1 MLLNTRPEQRP
12 SCEEILKLPFV
23 QSRVKILFPDLLS
36 FRDQVMS
43 QQLLETI
50 KVGRNNQSQFFQHLE
65 DILPQS
71 AYSGSLATDA
81 SMDERRS
88 DRSESRQKIDQNFI
102 FLPQIH
108 IKYENNINQTSNL
121 SPDNKPT

>member
-1 MLLNTRPEQRP
+1 
-12 SCEEILKLPFV
+12 
-23 QSRVKILFPDLLS
+23 
-36 FRDQVMS
+36 MS

-81 SMDERRS
+81 SMDEHRS

-121 SPDNKPT
+121 SPDNRPT